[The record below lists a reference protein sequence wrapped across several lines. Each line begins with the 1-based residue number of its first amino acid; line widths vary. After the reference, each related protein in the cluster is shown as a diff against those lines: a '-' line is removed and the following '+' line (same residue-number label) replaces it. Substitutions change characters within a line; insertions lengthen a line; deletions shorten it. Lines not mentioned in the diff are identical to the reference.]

1 MIYWVEALTTPRAK
15 IDQGSKLAALIE
27 KCVVIDLIKQS
38 IRKIEEIEIDSLFW
52 LKSQPKAE
60 LD

>member
-1 MIYWVEALTTPRAK
+1 MIYWVEALTTSRAK
-15 IDQGSKLAALIE
+15 IDQGSKFAALIE
-27 KCVVIDLIKQS
+27 KCVVIGLIKQC
-38 IRKIEEIEIDSLFW
+38 ICKIEEIEIDSLFW

>member
-38 IRKIEEIEIDSLFW
+38 IRKIEEIEIDSLF
-52 LKSQPKAE
+52 
-60 LD
+60 